1 MATIL
6 IIDDD
11 DHIRDIIA
19 ARMEALDHTAYT
31 AETLARGKRHLET
44 EEIDLVFLDVN
55 LPDGNGLDLLDHIRA
70 EADPPLVIIITAF
83 GNTKGAGLAVTNGA
97 WDYIE
102 KPFYK
107 ENLILQTRQALAYRA
122 EKKKQEKKQVFNP
135 KGMVGKSRV
144 FMDCLE
150 KAASIAGSGVNV
162 LIQGESGT
170 GKELLARL
178 IHDHSQ
184 IKENA
189 YVVVDCASL
198 PQTLLESVLFGHKKG
213 AFTSADT
220 ASAGLI
226 AQANG
231 GTLFL
236 DEIGELPL
244 AAQKTFLRVLQE
256 KKYRPVGHAREMVSR
271 FRLIAA
277 TNKDLKTMAASGA
290 FREDLYH
297 RLTSYVITVPPLRER
312 KEDIKALAFHY
323 TDKFC
328 SEHDLPAKVLLPET
342 LSILTQYQWP
352 GNVREL
358 VNVIEGAVL
367 TDPELELVY
376 PMQLPGELRVAYL
389 EKSIGPKDRPKAGV
403 DMPLTEFKP
412 FRTRAVEEIE
422 QAYFRRL
429 AAECGRD
436 MDRAARISGL
446 SKNRVYHY
454 IRKYQLKP
462 GK

>member
-1 MATIL
+1 MARIL

-11 DHIRDIIA
+11 EQIREIIF
-19 ARMEALDHTAYT
+19 ARMEALGHTPCT
-31 AETLARGKRHLET
+31 ADTLARGKHHIQTKAL
-44 EEIDLVFLDVN
+44 DLVFLDVN
-55 LPDGNGLDLLDHIRA
+55 LPDGNGLDLLDQIRA
-70 EADPPLVIIITAF
+70 KADPPLVIIITAF
-83 GNTKGAGLAVTNGA
+83 GNTRGAGLAITNGA

-135 KGMVGKSRV
+135 KGMVGKSRA

-150 KAASIAGSGVNV
+150 KAAGVAGSSVSV

-178 IHDHSQ
+178 IHDHSLVKQ
-184 IKENA
+184 SD

-198 PQTLLESVLFGHKKG
+198 PETLMESVLFGHKKG

-220 ASAGLI
+220 SAAGLI

-236 DEIGELPL
+236 DEIGELPMS
-244 AAQKTFLRVLQE
+244 AQKTFLRVLEE
-256 KKYRPVGHAREMVSR
+256 KKYRPVGDDREMTSR

-277 TNKDLKTMAASGA
+277 TNRDLKTMAASGT
-290 FREDLYH
+290 FRTDLYH

-312 KEDIKALAFHY
+312 KEDIKALAQHY

-328 SEHDLPAKVLLPET
+328 TEHGLPAKALLPET
-342 LSILTQYQWP
+342 LGILTQYQWP

-358 VNVIEGAVL
+358 VNVVEGAVL
-367 TDPELELVY
+367 TDPDLELVY
-376 PMQLPGELRVAYL
+376 PMQLPGELRVAFL
-389 EKSIGPKDRPKAGV
+389 EKNIGPKDHPQAGASI
-403 DMPLTEFKP
+403 PLTAFKP
-412 FRTRAVEEIE
+412 FRAQAIEEIE

-429 AAECGRD
+429 MAKCGWD
-436 MDRAARISGL
+436 MDRAARLSGL

-454 IRKYQLKP
+454 IRKLNLKA
-462 GK
+462 GN